1 MLFPSAPLSY
11 AVELTYSCNNF
22 CSGCANVW
30 GQQRQQTLSNWR
42 DLFDRIAPPENPRKY
57 AELIRLTGGEPTLH
71 PEFQQII
78 SYIDTLDIPHVLF
91 SNGRWPV
98 PAAVIA
104 TCRSLKNSLGMLISL
119 HGSTAA
125 AHNALVNAD
134 AFAQTCANIRRAAE
148 AGIEVFT
155 NTVLTTESCPQIEEI
170 IRLSQELGAGY
181 AVFNRFLAGAHP
193 LQASVAQLREAVLLI
208 ERLHAEGT
216 ACRIGNCVPKCFVP
230 NSTEGSNAGI
240 EHCAISPEGLVRP
253 DNLTSTVFGNIFAQP
268 ITEIW
273 QSEQAQQYRQHIA
286 PACLQCT
293 AVSRCRGGDRS
304 FALEQGLEQD
314 PLMTGPIQ
322 ENTPAIQLDPSW
334 QPVAEFRLRE
344 EPFGYLV
351 MRYNWSV
358 PVDFTAKPILNAL
371 DGQSTLAELRDKF
384 GEQGLELIARL
395 YQEDCVSFALAESE
409 RDRTYAVENRSS
421 ITTASCPFG
430 LQNNN

>member
-30 GQQRQQTLSNWR
+30 GQQRQQALTRWR

-71 PEFQQII
+71 PQFDQII
-78 SYIDTLDIPHVLF
+78 SYIDTLGIPHVLF
-91 SNGRWPV
+91 SNGRWPA

-104 TCRSLKNSLGMLISL
+104 TYRSLKNSLGMLISL

-125 AHNALVNAD
+125 VHNALVNAED
-134 AFAQTCANIRRAAE
+134 AFDQTCANIRLAAE
-148 AGIEVFT
+148 ADIEVFT
-155 NTVLTTESCPQIEEI
+155 NTVLTKESCPQIEEI
-170 IRLSQELGAGY
+170 IQLSQRAGAGY

-193 LQASVAQLREAVLLI
+193 LQPSVAQLREAILLI

-240 EHCAISPEGLVRP
+240 EHCAISPQGLVRP
-253 DNLTSTVFGNIFAQP
+253 DNLTSTVFGNIFEQP

-304 FALEQGLEQD
+304 FALEQHLEHD
-314 PLMTGPIQ
+314 PLMTGPIKK
-322 ENTPAIQLDPSW
+322 NAPAIKLDPRW
-334 QPVAEFRLRE
+334 RPVAEFRLRE
-344 EPFGYLV
+344 ESFGYLV

-358 PVDFTAKPILNAL
+358 PVDFTAKPVLDALN
-371 DGQSTLAELRDKF
+371 GQSTLAELQDKF

-395 YQEDCVSFALAESE
+395 YQENCISLELSES
-409 RDRTYAVENRSS
+409 AVD
-421 ITTASCPFG
+421 
-430 LQNNN
+430 

>member
-22 CSGCANVW
+22 CTGCANVW
-30 GQQRQQTLSNWR
+30 GQQRQQSLTRWR

-71 PEFQQII
+71 PEFAQIVNHVD
-78 SYIDTLDIPHVLF
+78 SLGIPHVLF

-98 PAAVIA
+98 PAAVID
-104 TCRSLKNSLGMLISL
+104 TYRSVKNSLGLLISL

-125 AHNALVNAD
+125 AHNAVVNAD
-134 AFAQTCANIRRAAE
+134 AFVETCANIRRAAE

-155 NTVLTTESCPQIEEI
+155 NTVLTTKSCAQIEEI
-170 IRLSQELGAGY
+170 IQLSQELGAGY
-181 AVFNRFLAGAHP
+181 AVFNRFLTGAHP
-193 LQASVAQLREAVLLI
+193 LQPSVEQLRQAVLLI
-208 ERLHAEGT
+208 ERLHTQGA
-216 ACRIGNCVPKCFVP
+216 ACRMGNCVPKCFVP

-240 EHCAISPEGLVRP
+240 EHCAISPQGLVRP
-253 DNLTSTVFGNIFAQP
+253 DNLTSTVFGNIFAQH

-273 QSEQAQQYRQHIA
+273 QSEQARQYRQQIA
-286 PACLQCT
+286 PACLQCA

-304 FALEQGLEQD
+304 FAVELGFAQD

-322 ENTPAIQLDPSW
+322 ENVPAIQLDPAW
-334 QPVAEFRLRE
+334 RPVAEFRLRE
-344 EPFGYLV
+344 ESFGYLV

-358 PVDFTAKPILNAL
+358 PVDFTAKPVLDAL
-371 DGQSTLAELRDKF
+371 DGQSTLAELLKKF

-395 YQEDCVSFALAESE
+395 HQENCISFA
-409 RDRTYAVENRSS
+409 
-421 ITTASCPFG
+421 
-430 LQNNN
+430 

>member
-30 GQQRQQTLSNWR
+30 GRQRQQTLTRWR

-71 PEFQQII
+71 QEFAQIVN
-78 SYIDTLDIPHVLF
+78 YLDSLNIPHVLF
-91 SNGRWPV
+91 TNGRWPT

-104 TCRSLKNSLGMLISL
+104 ACRNLKNSLGLLISL

-125 AHNALVNAD
+125 VHNALVNAD
-134 AFAQTCANIRRAAE
+134 AFAQTCANIRRAAD

-155 NTVLTTESCPQIEEI
+155 NTVLTKESCPQIEELI
-170 IRLSQELGAGY
+170 QLSQELGAGY
-181 AVFNRFLAGAHP
+181 AVFNRFLTGAHP
-193 LQASVAQLREAVLLI
+193 LQPSAEQLRQAVLLI
-208 ERLHAEGT
+208 ERLHAEGA

-240 EHCAISPEGLVRP
+240 EHCAISPQGLVRP
-253 DNLTSTVFGNIFAQP
+253 DNLTGTVFGNIFQQS

-273 QSEQAQQYRQHIA
+273 QSEQAQTYRQHIA
-286 PACLQCT
+286 PACLQCP

-304 FALEQGLEQD
+304 FALELGLEQD

-322 ENTPAIQLDPSW
+322 ENEPAIQLDPSW
-334 QPVAEFRLRE
+334 RPVAEFRIRE
-344 EPFGYLV
+344 EPFGCLV

-358 PVDFTAKPILNAL
+358 PVDFTAKPVLDAL
-371 DGQSTLAELRDKF
+371 DGQRTLAELVEQF

-395 YQEDCVSFALAESE
+395 YQEHCISFALTEAA
-409 RDRTYAVENRSS
+409 DD
-421 ITTASCPFG
+421 
-430 LQNNN
+430 